1 MPRLPAVSGRI
12 LIVDDDERQ
21 RNALAAMLSDCD
33 FDTQVAAD
41 GQEALER
48 LTAFNADVIV
58 ADLVMPRMDGFE
70 LLRHLKERGDLTPAI
85 VLTGFGSM
93 EKALSAV
100 HDLKAFWFLEKPV
113 EPRAFKTLLER
124 AIHYK
129 RSLQKTDELKR
140 DLSLRGVL
148 GDLVGTS
155 PAMQQIFS
163 LIRQVAPTSAPVL
176 ICGESG
182 TGKELVAREI
192 HKCSPRAD
200 GPFVAIN
207 AAALPETLIES
218 ELFGHEKGAF
228 TGAMER
234 SAGCFEQADG
244 GTLLLDEIGEMPPS
258 TQPKLLRV
266 LEDLRVRR
274 LGGKKEIPVDA
285 RVLAATSQDLG
296 THLREELYYRLSVFQ
311 IVVPPLREHKE
322 DIPPIADVML
332 QNLNKKHGTRVTGVD
347 AEVLDLFHRY
357 DWPGNVRELR
367 NVLERATIM
376 AGEGLIRLTDLPSPA
391 FGVSPG
397 PYSRPSPGDE
407 GPTMLQPGQP
417 LMKLEEAYIKLT
429 LDHVRRQSQ
438 TRRRDV
444 GDQPA
449 DAAEPDRRTAR
460 RGEGDNSRLMSSL
473 PRRGWRLLKALPRV
487 FRQASS
493 EWINDNAPRLGASVA
508 FYTLLSLAPVIVLA
522 VAVAAV
528 VYGQEA
534 AQGRFASEIQ
544 GVAGPEV
551 ARTIQELIRGA
562 YQPRTGVIATL
573 LGLATLVFGASSV
586 FVELHDAMNTIWHV
600 SLPPDRTNAA
610 TRHSSDQGSLLFVR
624 DGAGHRFPAAGFS
637 GVERLDRGNE
647 DRCAAGCHV
656 HDFISGNSGAVCGP
670 LQNRSGR

>member
-1 MPRLPAVSGRI
+1 MVMSRLPAVPGRV

-21 RNALAAMLSDCD
+21 RTALAAMLSDRD

-41 GQEALER
+41 GKEALER

-70 LLRHLKERGDLTPAI
+70 LLRNLKERGDLTPAI
-85 VLTGFGSM
+85 ALTGFGSI

-113 EPRAFKTLLER
+113 EPRAFKILLER

-129 RSLQKTDELKR
+129 RSLQKTDELER

-192 HKCSPRAD
+192 HKSSPRGD

-207 AAALPETLIES
+207 AAALPEALIES

-234 SAGCFEQADG
+234 SAGCFEQAHR
-244 GTLLLDEIGEMPPS
+244 GTLFLDEIGEMPTS

-274 LGGKKEIPVDA
+274 LGGKSEIPVDA
-285 RVLAATSQDLG
+285 RVLAATSQTLG

-311 IVVPPLREHKE
+311 IVIPPLRDRKE
-322 DIPPIADVML
+322 DIPLIAEVML
-332 QNLNKKHGTRVTGVD
+332 QNLNKKHGTRVIGLD
-347 AEVLDLFHRY
+347 ADVMDLLHRY

-367 NVLERATIM
+367 NVLERAAIVRG
-376 AGEGLIRLTDLPSPA
+376 AGLIRAADLASPA
-391 FGVSPG
+391 FSVGSGRNAQQSPG
-397 PYSRPSPGDE
+397 HD
-407 GPTMLQPGQP
+407 GPLVLQPGQP

-429 LDHVRRQSQ
+429 LDHVRGNRKL
-438 TRRRDV
+438 
-444 GDQPA
+444 
-449 DAAEPDRRTAR
+449 AAEMLGISLRT
-460 RGEGDNSRLMSSL
+460 
-473 PRRGWRLLKALPRV
+473 
-487 FRQASS
+487 
-493 EWINDNAPRLGASVA
+493 
-508 FYTLLSLAPVIVLA
+508 
-522 VAVAAV
+522 
-528 VYGQEA
+528 
-534 AQGRFASEIQ
+534 
-544 GVAGPEV
+544 
-551 ARTIQELIRGA
+551 
-562 YQPRTGVIATL
+562 
-573 LGLATLVFGASSV
+573 
-586 FVELHDAMNTIWHV
+586 
-600 SLPPDRTNAA
+600 
-610 TRHSSDQGSLLFVR
+610 
-624 DGAGHRFPAAGFS
+624 
-637 GVERLDRGNE
+637 
-647 DRCAAGCHV
+647 
-656 HDFISGNSGAVCGP
+656 
-670 LQNRSGR
+670 LQNRIAALREEAKATTPGS

>member
-1 MPRLPAVSGRI
+1 MPRLSAVSGRI

-21 RNALAAMLSDCD
+21 RAALAAMLADCD
-33 FDTQVAAD
+33 FEAQVASD

-70 LLRHLKERGDLTPAI
+70 LLRLLKERGDLTPAI

-93 EKALSAV
+93 EKALAAV
-100 HDLKAFWFLEKPV
+100 HDLNAFWFLEKPV
-113 EPRAFKTLLER
+113 EPRAFRTLLER

-129 RSLQKTDELKR
+129 RSLQRTDELKR
-140 DLSLRGVL
+140 DLSLRGVF

-155 PAMQQIFS
+155 PAMQEIFA

-200 GPFVAIN
+200 GPFVAVN

-274 LGGKKEIPVDA
+274 LGGKREIPVDV

-311 IVVPPLREHKE
+311 IVIPPLREHKE

-332 QNLNKKHGTRVTGVD
+332 QNLNKKHGTRVTGID
-347 AEVLDLFHRY
+347 PEVLDLFQRY

-376 AGEGLIRLTDLPSPA
+376 AREGLIRLTDLPSPA
-391 FGVSPG
+391 FGVSP
-397 PYSRPSPGDE
+397 SRHARPAPGYE
-407 GPTMLQPGQP
+407 GPIMLPPGQP

-429 LDHVRRQSQ
+429 LEHVGGNRKR
-438 TRRRDV
+438 
-444 GDQPA
+444 
-449 DAAEPDRRTAR
+449 AAEMLGISLRT
-460 RGEGDNSRLMSSL
+460 
-473 PRRGWRLLKALPRV
+473 
-487 FRQASS
+487 
-493 EWINDNAPRLGASVA
+493 
-508 FYTLLSLAPVIVLA
+508 
-522 VAVAAV
+522 
-528 VYGQEA
+528 
-534 AQGRFASEIQ
+534 
-544 GVAGPEV
+544 
-551 ARTIQELIRGA
+551 
-562 YQPRTGVIATL
+562 
-573 LGLATLVFGASSV
+573 
-586 FVELHDAMNTIWHV
+586 
-600 SLPPDRTNAA
+600 
-610 TRHSSDQGSLLFVR
+610 
-624 DGAGHRFPAAGFS
+624 
-637 GVERLDRGNE
+637 
-647 DRCAAGCHV
+647 
-656 HDFISGNSGAVCGP
+656 
-670 LQNRSGR
+670 LQNRIAALREEAKATTPGS

>member
-21 RNALAAMLSDCD
+21 RRALAAMLSDCD
-33 FDTQVAAD
+33 FETQFASD

-48 LTAFNADVIV
+48 LSAFNADVIV

-70 LLRHLKERGDLTPAI
+70 LLRNLKERGDLTPAI

-113 EPRAFKTLLER
+113 EPRAFKTLLDR
-124 AIHYK
+124 AVRYK

-155 PAMQQIFS
+155 PAMQQIFA
-163 LIRQVAPTSAPVL
+163 LIRQVGPTSAPVL

-234 SAGCFEQADG
+234 SAGCFEQAHR
-244 GTLLLDEIGEMPPS
+244 GTLLLDEIGEMPTS

-266 LEDLRVRR
+266 IEDLRVRR
-274 LGGKKEIPVDA
+274 LGGKHEIPVDV

-311 IVVPPLREHKE
+311 IFIPPLREHKE

-347 AEVLDLFHRY
+347 AEALAVFQRY

-367 NVLERATIM
+367 NVLEHATIM
-376 AGEGLIRLTDLPSPA
+376 AGEGLIRLANLPSPA
-391 FGVSPG
+391 LGVNPG
-397 PYSRPSPGDE
+397 PYTRPSPDHE
-407 GPTMLQPGQP
+407 LPIVLPPGQP
-417 LMKLEEAYIKLT
+417 LMKLEAAYIKLT
-429 LDHVRRQSQ
+429 LEHVGGNRKR
-438 TRRRDV
+438 
-444 GDQPA
+444 
-449 DAAEPDRRTAR
+449 AAEMLGISLRT
-460 RGEGDNSRLMSSL
+460 
-473 PRRGWRLLKALPRV
+473 
-487 FRQASS
+487 
-493 EWINDNAPRLGASVA
+493 
-508 FYTLLSLAPVIVLA
+508 
-522 VAVAAV
+522 
-528 VYGQEA
+528 
-534 AQGRFASEIQ
+534 
-544 GVAGPEV
+544 
-551 ARTIQELIRGA
+551 
-562 YQPRTGVIATL
+562 
-573 LGLATLVFGASSV
+573 
-586 FVELHDAMNTIWHV
+586 
-600 SLPPDRTNAA
+600 
-610 TRHSSDQGSLLFVR
+610 
-624 DGAGHRFPAAGFS
+624 
-637 GVERLDRGNE
+637 
-647 DRCAAGCHV
+647 
-656 HDFISGNSGAVCGP
+656 
-670 LQNRSGR
+670 LQNRIAALREEAKATRGS